1 MSRLSMEARVGAGT
15 LCVLLCA
22 VLWTSACGTPR
33 PAVRDRPPE
42 GELLGGLRLASPV
55 QAGGESP
62 LRPHVP
68 VRRAGE
74 TRDATVLIAPVAAS
88 LALGGE
94 AGRAVLECLT
104 APVFNMGD
112 GFLLEISLWRAG
124 GRETVYRR
132 YYDPGRQ
139 ASDRAWIALDVPLEL
154 GEGEAAELRFELSGG
169 PQGDLTADW
178 LALASVR
185 LVRAAAGSAGR

>member
-1 MSRLSMEARVGAGT
+1 MEARVGAGT
-15 LCVLLCA
+15 LFLLLCA
-22 VLWTSACGTPR
+22 ALWPSACGAPT
-33 PAVRDRPPE
+33 PAVKDGPPE
-42 GELLGGLRLASPV
+42 GDLLGGLRLTSPV

-62 LRPHVP
+62 LRPHMP

-74 TRDATVLIAPVAAS
+74 TRDATVLIAPVAANV
-88 LALGGE
+88 ALGGQ

-124 GRETVYRR
+124 SRETVCRR
-132 YYDPGRQ
+132 YYDPGRR
-139 ASDRAWIALDVPLEL
+139 ASDRAWIILHVPIDF
-154 GEGEAAELRFELSGG
+154 GEGGAAELRFELSGG

-178 LALASVR
+178 LALASAR
-185 LVRAAAGSAGR
+185 LVRTAAGSAGR